1 MLLAV
6 DVSNTNIKFGLYQ
19 KAEMKHHWVVSTA
32 RQRTSDEY
40 AMVLNDLARHAGYE
54 LADIDDIILSS
65 VVPPLTPVFQE
76 LALRYCGKEA
86 LLIDH
91 SLDLGIKLLI
101 DNPWELGSDRIVT
114 ALAAHHLYGGP
125 AIIIAFSTA
134 TTFDVISPEGDF
146 LGGAIAPGLVISA
159 EALSSA
165 ASRLFRIDLTPP
177 RSALGKNTVENM
189 QSGIIYGHV
198 GLVQGLIKRLR
209 GEIPGVDN
217 EGEVKVIAHGGLAQL
232 MAPIIP
238 EIQHVNQYLPLEG
251 LRLAY
256 EKLRGG
262 KVHIVFMYA
271 KLDGKNRLCRR
282 VEWQRPTFPRGY
294 PRSIIGAGRLNCR
307 VRDGNGCFPSAI
319 ATTPPACKSG
329 WFLPWWR

>member
-1 MLLAV
+1 MLLAI
-6 DVSNTNIKFGLYQ
+6 DVSNTNIKFGLYES
-19 KAEMKHHWVVSTA
+19 KTMKHHWVVSTA

-40 AMVLNDLARHAGYE
+40 AMVLSDLARHAGHQ
-54 LADIDDIILSS
+54 LSDIDDIILSS

-86 LLIDH
+86 VLIDH
-91 SLDLGIKLLI
+91 ALDIGIKLLV

-114 ALAAHHLYGGP
+114 ALAAHYLYGGP

-134 TTFDVISPEGDF
+134 TTFDVISPDGDF

-198 GLVQGLIKRLR
+198 GLVQGLIHRLR
-209 GEIPGVDN
+209 QEIPGVDN
-217 EGEVKVIAHGGLAQL
+217 EEEVKVIAHGGLAQL

-238 EIQHVNQYLPLEG
+238 EIKYVNQYLPLEG

-256 EKLRGG
+256 E
-262 KVHIVFMYA
+262 
-271 KLDGKNRLCRR
+271 RLS
-282 VEWQRPTFPRGY
+282 Q
-294 PRSIIGAGRLNCR
+294 
-307 VRDGNGCFPSAI
+307 
-319 ATTPPACKSG
+319 
-329 WFLPWWR
+329 